1 MKKFL
6 IVQPHSDDAILSC
19 SRYLFNQEGW
29 KVRVLTV
36 EKNEKRLAEDA
47 KISEIIGVKYSNLG
61 VELMDDLYHD
71 FFKEYGGNAELKE
84 DNVLEFYV
92 NRLGEEKVVELS
104 TALNEKLDFFRS
116 KGYQIICPLGVGHPF
131 HYLVR
136 MLIQNTDDF
145 IFYRDFPHSY
155 KRKANAQFVKE
166 TSALS
171 APEIFDSKEISELK
185 YEIAQKC
192 YKSQSGFFFYER
204 SKILQNIPEEFYHK
218 SSTTDADET
227 DGRRIQI
234 YVISKGRPNGK
245 TFHWLRLG
253 KVPYK
258 VVVEP
263 QDYDAY
269 KKAGHEQ
276 ICVLPENDRGFSYT
290 VNYSKNQYDGKNPV
304 VILDDDINT
313 FYYSIDGQAKCGL
326 SLKTEEELH
335 EFFENMNRDIL
346 RTDFELGT
354 IGKSAFDWNCEDISP
369 KTRYSGIPV
378 VIIINSP
385 RLLKYD
391 FDETLCFKS
400 DIDYAL
406 KSMYLGI
413 KYAKFVKYL
422 QQTKMNKNVAQD
434 GGLSETYKKT
444 EKLIA
449 AQEILLERWP
459 DNVKVD
465 AKKKPTNG
473 VPELRITYKIF
484 QEPAVISEIR
494 KIL

>member
-84 DNVLEFYV
+84 DNVLDFYV
-92 NRLGEEKVVELS
+92 NRLGEEKVVELA
-104 TALNEKLDFFRS
+104 TALNAKLDFFRS
-116 KGYQIICPLGVGHPF
+116 KGYQIICPLGIGHPF
-131 HYLVR
+131 HYLVKL
-136 MLIQNTDDF
+136 LIHNTDDF

-171 APEIFDSKEISELK
+171 APEVFDSKEISELK

-204 SKILQNIPEEFYHK
+204 GKILQNLPEEFYHQR
-218 SSTTDADET
+218 STADADET
-227 DGRRIQI
+227 DGRHIQI

-290 VNYSKNQYDGKNPV
+290 VN
-304 VILDDDINT
+304 
-313 FYYSIDGQAKCGL
+313 
-326 SLKTEEELH
+326 
-335 EFFENMNRDIL
+335 
-346 RTDFELGT
+346 
-354 IGKSAFDWNCEDISP
+354 
-369 KTRYSGIPV
+369 
-378 VIIINSP
+378 
-385 RLLKYD
+385 
-391 FDETLCFKS
+391 
-400 DIDYAL
+400 
-406 KSMYLGI
+406 
-413 KYAKFVKYL
+413 
-422 QQTKMNKNVAQD
+422 
-434 GGLSETYKKT
+434 
-444 EKLIA
+444 
-449 AQEILLERWP
+449 
-459 DNVKVD
+459 
-465 AKKKPTNG
+465 
-473 VPELRITYKIF
+473 
-484 QEPAVISEIR
+484 
-494 KIL
+494 